1 MKESSEIK
9 YINAPVER
17 VYSTLANLENL
28 RPLIERIQND
38 EVVREKIREAGH
50 ESAIESLQNIALTND
65 SIGVQAPMVGTISM
79 RIIDR
84 EEGKCVKFETEQSPI
99 KANLWIQTLPVTA
112 DQSKMK
118 LTIDADIPFML
129 KAMVGSKLKDG
140 INKIADTLAMI
151 NY

>member
-9 YINAPVER
+9 YVNAPVER
-17 VYSTLANLENL
+17 VYATLSNLENL
-28 RPLIERIQND
+28 RPLIEKAQND
-38 EVVREKIREAGH
+38 EALREKLREAGH
-50 ESAIESLQNIALTND
+50 EAAIDNLKDITLTND
-65 SIGVQAPMVGTISM
+65 SIGVQAPMLGNISM

-84 EEGKCVKFETEQSPI
+84 EEGKCIKFETEQSPI
-99 KANLWIQTLPVTA
+99 KANFWIQTLPVSD

-129 KAMVGSKLKDG
+129 RAMVGSKLKDG